1 MKCSSKLDGFVLLID
16 LALTRRSARQM
27 QLALILLGS
36 VPQRQEGIQ
45 LVWRKKRKDKL
56 DFGLVGLNM
65 PTPQKC
71 KH

>member
-36 VPQRQEGIQ
+36 VPQRHEGIQ
-45 LVWRKKRKDKL
+45 LVWKKKRKDK
-56 DFGLVGLNM
+56 
-65 PTPQKC
+65 
-71 KH
+71 